1 MDGPDEDELFRR
13 LRRLVASS
21 KTAHHYDRRMILSL
35 ENDLMMLRKVLVSRS
50 DALLQKIAIAGAGSK
65 AVTAY
70 SRVASLA
77 SRTATK

>member
-1 MDGPDEDELFRR
+1 MDNVDEDELLRR

-21 KTAHHYDRRMILSL
+21 KTVHRHDRRVILSL
-35 ENDLMMLRKVLVSRS
+35 QNDLTMLRQVLVNRK

-77 SRTATK
+77 RRTVTK

>member
-1 MDGPDEDELFRR
+1 MDDADEDELLRR
-13 LRRLVASS
+13 LRRLVANS
-21 KTAHHYDRRMILSL
+21 KTAHRYDRRVVLSL
-35 ENDLMMLRKVLVSRS
+35 QNDLVMLRQALINRR

-77 SRTATK
+77 GRTVTK